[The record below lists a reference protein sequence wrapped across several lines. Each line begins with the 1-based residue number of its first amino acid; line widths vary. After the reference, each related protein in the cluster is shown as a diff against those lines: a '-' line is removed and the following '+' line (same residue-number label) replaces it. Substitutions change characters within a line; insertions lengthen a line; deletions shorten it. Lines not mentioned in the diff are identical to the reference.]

1 MVVIEGP
8 RWSGGTGRTHAELRS
23 EEADPDL
30 AGLAAATEEEQRE
43 STRTICHPATIAQ
56 MPSAGQQQSLPE
68 PAARKP
74 LARRTGLR
82 DPGQMPLLRV
92 SPDDLD
98 QVAAVA
104 GILDAARR
112 VDDPEAHPPVVA
124 ELASEMRYGWDLQ
137 PEEHFLYVAHG
148 ADSPVGTL
156 AIELPKRDNLQL
168 FWLRIVVHPEH
179 RRRGHGSAMMAEVL
193 RMAQE
198 AGRSILWVEAVEE
211 DAGARKFCERFGF
224 GYASH
229 DARRRQVLAEV
240 DQDAVQRLWAEAKHA
255 AADYHLERLLA
266 PVPEQTLQEMI
277 EVTAAINDAPM
288 GDLTYED
295 EVFDLRRMR
304 DIEAAREGRGDQS
317 YRVIA
322 RHRETGEVG
331 GHTNVVIGRHRRQ
344 LGFQADTA
352 VARPHRGHRLGL
364 LVKIDMMRWLA
375 EAEPQL
381 EAIET
386 WNNADNGFM
395 VRVNQALGYRLSQ
408 VYATYELKIALD

>member
-1 MVVIEGP
+1 
-8 RWSGGTGRTHAELRS
+8 
-23 EEADPDL
+23 
-30 AGLAAATEEEQRE
+30 
-43 STRTICHPATIAQ
+43 
-56 MPSAGQQQSLPE
+56 
-68 PAARKP
+68 
-74 LARRTGLR
+74 
-82 DPGQMPLLRV
+82 MPLLRV

-98 QVAAVA
+98 QVASVA

-112 VDDPEAHPPVVA
+112 VDDPDAHPPVVA
-124 ELASEMRYGWDLQ
+124 ELASEMRYGWDLH
-137 PEEHFLYVAHG
+137 PDEHFLYFPDG

-156 AIELPKRDNLQL
+156 TVDLPKRDNLQL
-168 FWLRIVVHPEH
+168 FWLRLVVHPDH

-193 RMAQE
+193 RMAE
-198 AGRSILWVEAVEE
+198 DAGRSILWVEAVEE

-229 DARRRQVLAEV
+229 DARRLQVLDEV
-240 DQDAVQRLWAEAKHA
+240 DQDGLQRLWAEAQVGA
-255 AADYHLERLLA
+255 AAYQLERLLP

-288 GDLTYED
+288 GELTYED
-295 EVFDLRRMR
+295 EVFDLQRMR
-304 DIEAAREGRGDQS
+304 DMEAAREGRGDRS

-322 RHRETGEVG
+322 RHRETGEIG
-331 GHTNVVIGRHRRQ
+331 GHTNVVITPHRRE

-381 EAIET
+381 RVIET

-395 VRVNQALGYRLSQ
+395 VRVNEALGYRLSQ
-408 VYATYELKIALD
+408 VFATYELKRS